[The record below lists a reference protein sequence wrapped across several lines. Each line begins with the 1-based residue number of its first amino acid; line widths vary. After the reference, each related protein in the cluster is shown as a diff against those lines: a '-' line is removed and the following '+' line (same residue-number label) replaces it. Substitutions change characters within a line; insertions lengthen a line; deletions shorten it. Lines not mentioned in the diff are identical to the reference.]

1 MNKTRKKRNVHRQVD
16 NFALHLTD
24 AHNKATLIKVRW
36 ITTKVKPSFIRLMR
50 CIGYEQEFNDAS
62 IGIKSLSKI

>member
-24 AHNKATLIKVRW
+24 TNSKETLIRVRW
-36 ITTKVKPSFIRLMR
+36 VTTKVKPSFIRLMR
-50 CIGYEQEFNDAS
+50 CIGREQEFNDAS